1 VDAVVDAV
9 EFDGEVG
16 GQKAHQGTV
25 PGPKG
30 DGGEQILLIGDH
42 RPSSVSIPA
51 GDGRPSGV
59 PQWLHL
65 WLHSPAIGKTQG

>member
-1 VDAVVDAV
+1 VDAV

-16 GQKAHQGTV
+16 RQKARQGTV
-25 PGPKG
+25 PAQG

-42 RPSSVSIPA
+42 RPSSASIPA

-59 PQWLHL
+59 PQWLHF

>member
-1 VDAVVDAV
+1 MPWWMPSSSMVKW
-9 EFDGEVG
+9 G

-59 PQWLHL
+59 LQWLHL
-65 WLHSPAIGKTQG
+65 WLHSLAVSKALE